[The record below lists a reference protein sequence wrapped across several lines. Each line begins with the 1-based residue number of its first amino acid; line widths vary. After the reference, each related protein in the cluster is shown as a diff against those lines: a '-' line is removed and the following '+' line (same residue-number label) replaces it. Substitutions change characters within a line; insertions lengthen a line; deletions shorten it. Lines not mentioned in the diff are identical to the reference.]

1 MNLSHNLSRYHLTNH
16 LQRTVNQCYWSSSLL
31 LFNSQLYL
39 LSTEL
44 HRHTLSSQAMLLLDT
59 GPGSN
64 AHPSA
69 ESSKAKQYKVLKAL
83 L

>member
-16 LQRTVNQCYWSSSLL
+16 VQRTVNQCYWSSSLL